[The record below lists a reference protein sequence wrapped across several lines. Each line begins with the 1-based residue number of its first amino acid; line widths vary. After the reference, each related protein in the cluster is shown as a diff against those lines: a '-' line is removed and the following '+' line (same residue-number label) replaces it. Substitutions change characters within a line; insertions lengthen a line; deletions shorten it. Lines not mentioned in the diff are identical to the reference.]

1 MSGMRPKHLAIRLS
15 KLTPH
20 PCKDV
25 TLEQYAT
32 EGDLAAYWMLAVDQ
46 LDRLE
51 GKVVADLGAGNG
63 ILGIGALLL
72 GARRVV
78 FVETDEHALEVLRSN
93 VASLDHELAQRAE
106 VLAARVGV
114 DDLPLDDVDLVVM
127 NPPWGVQRERAD
139 RPFLEAAF
147 SSARLAVHLLHSDRA
162 AHVEAVAA
170 SHDWEAEA
178 VLRTEFRL
186 PPTYEHHAKRTGT
199 TDVQCWRFHRAGDA
213 RLPQETDE

>member
-1 MSGMRPKHLAIRLS
+1 MRPKHLAIRLS
-15 KLTPH
+15 KLTAH
-20 PCKDV
+20 PCRDV

-46 LDRLE
+46 LDGFE

-78 FVETDEHALEVLRSN
+78 FVETDEDALEVLRSN
-93 VASLDHELAQRAE
+93 VASLEDDLPDRADVVAAQ
-106 VLAARVGV
+106 VGL

-139 RPFLEAAF
+139 RPFLDVAF
-147 SSARLAVHLLHSDRA
+147 TSAGLAVHLLHSDRA
-162 AHVEAVAA
+162 SHVEAMAA

>member
-1 MSGMRPKHLAIRLS
+1 MRPKHLAIRLS

-78 FVETDEHALEVLRSN
+78 FVETDEEALEVLRSN
-93 VASLDHELAQRAE
+93 VASLDHELAQRTE
-106 VLAARVGV
+106 VIAARVGV

-147 SSARLAVHLLHSDRA
+147 SSAGLAVHLLHSDRA
-162 AHVEAVAA
+162 AHVEAVAR

-213 RLPQETDE
+213 KLPQETDE

>member
-20 PCKDV
+20 PCRDV

-93 VASLDHELAQRAE
+93 VASLEDDLADRAN
-106 VLAARVGV
+106 VVAARVGL

-147 SSARLAVHLLHSDRA
+147 SSAGLAVHLLHSDRA
-162 AHVEAVAA
+162 SHVEAVAA
-170 SHDWEAEA
+170 SHEWEAEA

-199 TDVQCWRFHRAGDA
+199 TDVRCWRFHRAGDA
-213 RLPQETDE
+213 RLSQETDE

>member
-1 MSGMRPKHLAIRLS
+1 MRPKHLAIRLS

-20 PCKDV
+20 PCRDV

-46 LDRLE
+46 LDGLE

-78 FVETDEHALEVLRSN
+78 FVETDEDALEVLRSN
-93 VASLDHELAQRAE
+93 VASLGHELAQRAE
-106 VLAARVGV
+106 VIAARVGV
-114 DDLPLDDVDLVVM
+114 DDLPIDDVDLVVM

-147 SSARLAVHLLHSDRA
+147 NSAGLAVHLLHSDRA
-162 AHVEAVAA
+162 SHVEAVAA

-199 TDVQCWRFHRAGDA
+199 TDVQCWRFHRTGDA

>member
-1 MSGMRPKHLAIRLS
+1 MRPKHLAIRLS

-32 EGDLAAYWMLAVDQ
+32 EGDLAAYWMLAIDQ
-46 LDRLE
+46 LDDLE
-51 GKVVADLGAGNG
+51 GKVVTDLGAGNG

-78 FVETDEHALEVLRSN
+78 FVETDEDALEVLRSN
-93 VASLDHELAQRAE
+93 VASLENDLAERAE
-106 VLAARVGV
+106 VIAARVGV

-127 NPPWGVQRERAD
+127 NPPWGVQRDRAD

-147 SSARLAVHLLHSDRA
+147 TSAGRAVHMLHSDRA
-162 AHVEAVAA
+162 SHVAAVAA

>member
-1 MSGMRPKHLAIRLS
+1 MRPKHLAIRLS

-20 PCKDV
+20 PCRDV

-46 LDRLE
+46 LDGLE

-93 VASLDHELAQRAE
+93 VASLEDDLADRAN
-106 VLAARVGV
+106 VVAARVGL

-147 SSARLAVHLLHSDRA
+147 NSAGLAVHLLHSDRA
-162 AHVEAVAA
+162 SHVEAVAA
-170 SHDWEAEA
+170 SHEWEAEA

-213 RLPQETDE
+213 RLSQETDE

>member
-1 MSGMRPKHLAIRLS
+1 MRPKHLAIRLS

-46 LDRLE
+46 LDDFE

-78 FVETDEHALEVLRSN
+78 FVETDGDALEVLRSN
-93 VASLDHELAQRAE
+93 VASLEHDLADR
-106 VLAARVGV
+106 VDIVAARVGL
-114 DDLPLDDVDLVVM
+114 DDLPMDNVDLVVM

-147 SSARLAVHLLHSDRA
+147 TSAGRAVHLLHSDRA
-162 AHVEAVAA
+162 SHVEAVAA
-170 SHDWEAEA
+170 SHKWEAEA

-186 PPTYEHHAKRTGT
+186 PPTYKHHAKRTGT

>member
-1 MSGMRPKHLAIRLS
+1 MRPKHLAIRLS
-15 KLTPH
+15 KLTAH

-46 LDRLE
+46 LDGLE

-78 FVETDEHALEVLRSN
+78 FVETDEDALEVLRSN
-93 VASLDHELAQRAE
+93 VTSLEDDLADRAD
-106 VLAARVGV
+106 VIAAQVGV

-147 SSARLAVHLLHSDRA
+147 TAAGRAVHLLHSDRA
-162 AHVEAVAA
+162 SHVAAVAA
-170 SHDWEAEA
+170 THDWEAEA

-199 TDVQCWRFHRAGDA
+199 TDVQCWRFYREGDA
-213 RLPQETDE
+213 KLPQETDE

>member
-1 MSGMRPKHLAIRLS
+1 MNGMRPKHLAIRLS
-15 KLTPH
+15 KLTAH
-20 PCKDV
+20 PCRDV

-46 LDRLE
+46 LDGFE

-78 FVETDEHALEVLRSN
+78 FVETDEDALEVLRSN
-93 VASLDHELAQRAE
+93 VASLEDDLPDRADVVAAQ
-106 VLAARVGV
+106 VGL

-139 RPFLEAAF
+139 RPFLDVAF
-147 SSARLAVHLLHSDRA
+147 TSAGLAVHLLHSDRA
-162 AHVEAVAA
+162 SHVEAMAA

-199 TDVQCWRFHRAGDA
+199 TDVQCWRFHRAGNA

>member
-1 MSGMRPKHLAIRLS
+1 MNGMRPKHLAIRLS
-15 KLTPH
+15 KLTAH

-46 LDRLE
+46 LDGFE

-78 FVETDEHALEVLRSN
+78 FVETDEDALEVLRSN
-93 VASLDHELAQRAE
+93 VASLEDDLPDRADVVAAQ
-106 VLAARVGV
+106 VGL

-139 RPFLEAAF
+139 RPFLDVAF
-147 SSARLAVHLLHSDRA
+147 TSAGLAVHLLHSDRA
-162 AHVEAVAA
+162 SHVEAMAA

>member
-1 MSGMRPKHLAIRLS
+1 MRPKHLAIRLS

-46 LDRLE
+46 LDGLE

-63 ILGIGALLL
+63 ILGIGALFL

-78 FVETDEHALEVLRSN
+78 FVETDEDALEVLRSN
-93 VASLDHELAQRAE
+93 VASLGHELAQRAE
-106 VLAARVGV
+106 VIAARVGV
-114 DDLPLDDVDLVVM
+114 DDLPIDDVDLVVM

-147 SSARLAVHLLHSDRA
+147 NSAGLAVHLLHSDRA
-162 AHVEAVAA
+162 SHVEAVAA

-199 TDVQCWRFHRAGDA
+199 TDVQCWRFHRTGDA

>member
-1 MSGMRPKHLAIRLS
+1 MRPKHLAIRLS

-20 PCKDV
+20 PCRDV

-93 VASLDHELAQRAE
+93 VASLEDDLADRAN
-106 VLAARVGV
+106 VVAARVGL

-147 SSARLAVHLLHSDRA
+147 SSAGLAVHLLHSDRA
-162 AHVEAVAA
+162 SHVEAVAA
-170 SHDWEAEA
+170 SHEWEAEA

-199 TDVQCWRFHRAGDA
+199 TDVRCWRFHRAGDA
-213 RLPQETDE
+213 RLSQETDE

>member
-1 MSGMRPKHLAIRLS
+1 MRPKHLAIRLS

-46 LDRLE
+46 LDGLE

-78 FVETDEHALEVLRSN
+78 FVETDEDALEVLRSN
-93 VASLDHELAQRAE
+93 VVSLGHELAQRAE
-106 VLAARVGV
+106 VIAARVGV
-114 DDLPLDDVDLVVM
+114 DDLPIDDVDLVVM

-147 SSARLAVHLLHSDRA
+147 NSAGLAVHLLHSDRA
-162 AHVEAVAA
+162 SHVEAVAA

-199 TDVQCWRFHRAGDA
+199 TDVQCWRFHRTGDA

>member
-1 MSGMRPKHLAIRLS
+1 MRPKHLAIRLS
-15 KLTPH
+15 KLTAH
-20 PCKDV
+20 PCRDV

-46 LDRLE
+46 LDGLE

-72 GARRVV
+72 RARRVV
-78 FVETDEHALEVLRSN
+78 FVETDEDALGVLRSN
-93 VASLDHELAQRAE
+93 VASLEHELAQRAE
-106 VLAARVGV
+106 VIAARVGV
-114 DDLPLDDVDLVVM
+114 DDLAMDDVDLVVM

-139 RPFLEAAF
+139 RPFLESAFTSAAQ
-147 SSARLAVHLLHSDRA
+147 AVHLLHSDRA

-213 RLPQETDE
+213 RLPQETDA

>member
-1 MSGMRPKHLAIRLS
+1 MRPKHLAIRLS
-15 KLTPH
+15 KLTAH
-20 PCKDV
+20 PCRDV

-46 LDRLE
+46 LDGFE

-78 FVETDEHALEVLRSN
+78 FVETDEDALEVLRSN
-93 VASLDHELAQRAE
+93 VASLEDDLPDRAD
-106 VLAARVGV
+106 VVAGHVGL

-139 RPFLEAAF
+139 RPFLDVAF
-147 SSARLAVHLLHSDRA
+147 TSAGLAVHLLHSDRA
-162 AHVEAVAA
+162 SHVEAMAA

>member
-1 MSGMRPKHLAIRLS
+1 VSGMRPKHLAIRLS

-46 LDRLE
+46 LDGLE

-78 FVETDEHALEVLRSN
+78 FVETDEDALEVLRSN
-93 VASLDHELAQRAE
+93 VVSLGHELAQRAE
-106 VLAARVGV
+106 VIAARVGV
-114 DDLPLDDVDLVVM
+114 DDLPIDDVDLVVM

-147 SSARLAVHLLHSDRA
+147 NSAGLAVHLLHSDRA
-162 AHVEAVAA
+162 SHVEAVAA

-199 TDVQCWRFHRAGDA
+199 TDVQCWRFHRTGDA

>member
-1 MSGMRPKHLAIRLS
+1 MRPKHLAIRLS

-20 PCKDV
+20 PCRDV

-46 LDRLE
+46 LDGLE

-63 ILGIGALLL
+63 ILGIGALFL

-78 FVETDEHALEVLRSN
+78 FVETDEDALEVLRSN
-93 VASLDHELAQRAE
+93 VASLGHELAQRAE
-106 VLAARVGV
+106 VIAARVGV
-114 DDLPLDDVDLVVM
+114 DDLPIDDVDLVVM

-147 SSARLAVHLLHSDRA
+147 NSAGLAVHLLHSDRA
-162 AHVEAVAA
+162 SHVEAVAA

-199 TDVQCWRFHRAGDA
+199 TDVQCWRFHRTGDA

>member
-1 MSGMRPKHLAIRLS
+1 MRPKHLAIRLS

-20 PCKDV
+20 PCRDV
-25 TLEQYAT
+25 SLEQYAT

-46 LDRLE
+46 LDEVE

-78 FVETDEHALEVLRSN
+78 FVEIDEDALEVLRSN
-93 VASLDHELAQRAE
+93 VASLGDDLADRAD
-106 VLAARVGV
+106 VIAARVGL
-114 DDLPLDDVDLVVM
+114 DDLPMDDVDLVVM

-147 SSARLAVHLLHSDRA
+147 TSAGQAVHLLHSDRA
-162 AHVEAVAA
+162 SHVEAVAA
-170 SHDWEAEA
+170 SHDWKAEA

-186 PPTYEHHAKRTGT
+186 PPTYKHHAKRTGT

>member
-1 MSGMRPKHLAIRLS
+1 MNGMRPKHLAIRLS
-15 KLTPH
+15 KLTAH
-20 PCKDV
+20 PCRDV

-46 LDRLE
+46 LDGFE

-78 FVETDEHALEVLRSN
+78 FVETDEDALEVLRSN
-93 VASLDHELAQRAE
+93 VASLEDDLPDRADVVAAQ
-106 VLAARVGV
+106 VGL

-139 RPFLEAAF
+139 RPFLDVAF
-147 SSARLAVHLLHSDRA
+147 TSAGLAVHLLHSDRA
-162 AHVEAVAA
+162 SHVEAMAA

>member
-1 MSGMRPKHLAIRLS
+1 MNGMRPKHLAIRLS
-15 KLTPH
+15 KLTAH
-20 PCKDV
+20 PCRDV

-46 LDRLE
+46 LDGFE

-78 FVETDEHALEVLRSN
+78 FVETDEDALEVLRSN
-93 VASLDHELAQRAE
+93 VASLEDDLPDRAD
-106 VLAARVGV
+106 VVAARVGL

-139 RPFLEAAF
+139 RPFLDVAF
-147 SSARLAVHLLHSDRA
+147 TSAGLAVHLLHSDRA
-162 AHVEAVAA
+162 SHVEAMAA

-199 TDVQCWRFHRAGDA
+199 TDVQCWRFHRAGNA